1 MADRL
6 ETGSKM
12 EKQKGKI
19 EYRKEFFDREY
30 TVREAYRRV
39 WKYAKKY
46 KLRLAVG
53 VICGMATAGTLVPFF
68 QIVQP
73 ALQHVESHDAKV
85 EMAERA
91 DAAENVER
99 RAPAV
104 ERSDSPAKAARRPR
118 NDFEKQIERN
128 SKLPGWYPKVE
139 KWAAKLGIKLQ
150 DEKGGMGGA
159 LVLVVCIIVPLVALV
174 RLGLMYLNHY
184 CLSWSGAHAVT
195 DLRQEMLEHVQR
207 QNMQFFGR
215 VDMGQLLSRIFG
227 DPHQIQVILSTIL
240 SEVAL
245 APFEIFVAI
254 GYIVWFAVANDM
266 VPTLCLIAIGFPLFV
281 LPIQMLG
288 RKIKKWARKT
298 LERASMIGA
307 KIHEILT
314 CVRVVKSY
322 HTEEYENVQFAKTN
336 KYMLKSTM
344 RALRLGL
351 MVGPT
356 VETIGIMLLC
366 AFVVWCFMK
375 GVKISDVV
383 PMLAPLLIIYK
394 PVKQLSKL
402 QVQVENSLAALSRIY
417 SLLDLHMELPERE
430 DAVRKQ
436 TFDSKIVFN
445 DVSFRYE
452 TADRDAVSHA
462 SFEVPRG
469 KMIAVVG
476 GTGSGKSTMSGLLA
490 RFYDPYE
497 GNVTIDGTDL
507 RDVHVGDLRSL
518 VGAVMQETLLF
529 NDTIEANIRYGTFNA
544 THEQVVAAA
553 KLANAHDFI
562 MSQPGGYDR
571 IVGEKGFA
579 LSGGERQRI
588 AIARA
593 ILKNPPILI
602 LDEATSALDTVTERL
617 VQDALENLMANRTT
631 FAIAHR
637 LSTIRHA
644 DLILVMDEGKIVER
658 GTHDELFA
666 LNGIYRKLC
675 EMQQMA

>member
-1 MADRL
+1 MAR
-6 ETGSKM
+6 TGGKG
-12 EKQKGKI
+12 GKI
-19 EYRKEFFDREY
+19 EYRKEFFDRDY

-39 WKYAKKY
+39 WKYARKY
-46 KLRLAVG
+46 KLRLFIG
-53 VICGMATAGTLVPFF
+53 VVCGMATAGTLVPFF

-73 ALQHVESHDAKV
+73 ALQHVESHDNSV
-85 EMAERA
+85 ETAQQR
-91 DAAENVER
+91 DAADEHK
-99 RAPAV
+99 
-104 ERSDSPAKAARRPR
+104 AKASPSAETTAQKTHKPR
-118 NDFEKQIERN
+118 NVFEKQIERN

-139 KWAAKLGIKLQ
+139 KLAARLGIKLQ
-150 DEKGGMGGA
+150 DEKGGMRGA
-159 LVLVVCIIVPLVALV
+159 LVLIVCVIVPVVALL

-215 VDMGQLLSRIFG
+215 VDMGQLLTRILG
-227 DPHQIQVILSTIL
+227 DPHQIQTIL
-240 SEVAL
+240 ATILAEVAL
-245 APFEIFVAI
+245 APFEIFVAFGFI
-254 GYIVWFAVANDM
+254 IWFAVSNHM
-266 VPTLCLIAIGFPLFV
+266 VPTLCLILVGFPLFV
-281 LPIQMLG
+281 LPVQMLG
-288 RKIKKWARKT
+288 RRIKKWARKT

-307 KIHEILT
+307 KIHEVLT

-322 HTEEYENVQFAKTN
+322 HTEEHENIQFAKTN
-336 KYMLKSTM
+336 RYMLKSTM

-356 VETIGIMLLC
+356 VETVGIFLIC
-366 AFVVWCFMK
+366 GFVVWCFMT
-375 GVKISDVV
+375 GVKLSDVV
-383 PMLAPLLIIYK
+383 PMIAPLIIIYK

-417 SLLDLHMELPERE
+417 SLLDLHMELPQAENP
-430 DAVRKQ
+430 VRKP
-436 TFDSKIVFN
+436 TFDSKIVFD

-452 TADRDAVSHA
+452 TAESDAVSHA
-462 SFEVPRG
+462 SFEIPRG
-469 KMIAVVG
+469 KMVAVVG

-497 GNVTIDGTDL
+497 GSVSIDGTDL
-507 RDVHVGDLRSL
+507 REVAIGDLRKL

-529 NDTIEANIRYGTFNA
+529 NDTIENNIRYGSFDA

-553 KLANAHDFI
+553 KLANAHEFI
-562 MSQPGGYDR
+562 MSQPKGYGR
-571 IVGEKGFA
+571 VVGEKGFS

-602 LDEATSALDTVTERL
+602 LDEATSALDTMTERL
-617 VQDALENLMANRTT
+617 VQDALENLMQNRTT

-637 LSTIRHA
+637 LSTIRNA
-644 DLILVMDEGKIVER
+644 DLILVMDHGVIVER
-658 GTHDELFA
+658 GTHDELMTR
-666 LNGIYRKLC
+666 NGVYRKLC